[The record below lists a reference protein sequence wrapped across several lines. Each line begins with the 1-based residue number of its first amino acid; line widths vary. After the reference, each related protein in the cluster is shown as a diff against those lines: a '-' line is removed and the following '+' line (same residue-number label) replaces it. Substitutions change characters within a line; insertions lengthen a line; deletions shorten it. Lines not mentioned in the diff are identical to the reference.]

1 MGQIKPLPV
10 DHPGTFIQEELDA
23 RNWQQVDLA
32 YILGM
37 SAQQLSPI
45 LNGKQSITPDMAVA
59 LGDAFDVPADF
70 FANLQKMYD
79 LHKARPVDPG
89 VKKRASWLSQFP
101 VRDMIKR
108 GWIEDS
114 EPELLELQM
123 LRFFG
128 KNRVEDVPF
137 IGNGE
142 IVPFA
147 AKKSDY
153 ANTTPIQ
160 YAWLHRVMKLAEMI
174 KAPAYSEDALR
185 KAMPKIKAHMQ
196 DKDDLIKIPEILL
209 SCGVRFVL
217 VESFAGSKID
227 GVCVWIG
234 DQPAIGM
241 TTRLDRLDNFAFV
254 LRHECEHVL
263 RGDGKTE
270 TFAPVDEFEGDYL
283 DQAGLPEAEKIAN
296 TAAAEFYVPKKQL
309 ESFLLRKG
317 NFISEHDVLMFAA
330 RLEVHPAVV
339 IGQIQHAR
347 KKFGWLRKYQKGIR
361 EHLLDWKYT
370 DGWGHFAPTG
380 L

>member
-1 MGQIKPLPV
+1 
-10 DHPGTFIQEELDA
+10 
-23 RNWQQVDLA
+23 
-32 YILGM
+32 
-37 SAQQLSPI
+37 
-45 LNGKQSITPDMAVA
+45 
-59 LGDAFDVPADF
+59 
-70 FANLQKMYD
+70 
-79 LHKARPVDPG
+79 
-89 VKKRASWLSQFP
+89 
-101 VRDMIKR
+101 
-108 GWIEDS
+108 
-114 EPELLELQM
+114 M

-330 RLEVHPAVV
+330 RLEVHPRAF
-339 IGQIQHAR
+339 AR
-347 KKFGWLRKYQKGIR
+347 LEI
-361 EHLLDWKYT
+361 H
-370 DGWGHFAPTG
+370 
-380 L
+380 